1 MHSLRSED
9 DSHSSYNLYE
19 HKLEAIGHNEARDE
33 YGADIHKE
41 DGTQIE
47 KRLENEHHHSYGD
60 NIDIIGKIARDE
72 SDEKNHREHIE
83 QDNAQ
88 FEIAFV
94 YLLFVY
100 F

>member
-19 HKLEAIGHNEARDE
+19 HKLEAIGHNKACDE

-60 NIDIIGKIARDE
+60 NIDIIGEIPWNE
-72 SDEKNHREHIE
+72 PYEKNHTEHIE
-83 QDNAQ
+83 
-88 FEIAFV
+88 
-94 YLLFVY
+94 
-100 F
+100 